1 MGQSAHMRM
10 RWTAA
15 AITLGCSVVCGCA
28 GTPAA
33 LFGTR
38 ASAGAGNPSSEPH
51 TVILAAH
58 ARQSAT
64 LAVVSGATTV
74 TVSVTAV
81 PGQLLRV
88 WTPANS
94 GVRPQVVQMGGR
106 VQVFLDSTGQSGPSA
121 VAIQLSSAVRWDLQ
135 FSGGAAQTVLDL
147 SQGKIG
153 GIDFTAGSSLISM
166 TLPKPAGTTTITL
179 AGGASQV
186 SVSIPAGVPARLR
199 LYGGAGTATVGG
211 HTYVGVGGGT
221 VLTPA
226 GWASAADRYDVA
238 APAGVSTISVT
249 A

>member
-1 MGQSAHMRM
+1 MRM
-10 RWTAA
+10 RWTVA
-15 AITLGCSVVCGCA
+15 AIALGCGIVCGCA

-33 LFGTR
+33 LFGTH
-38 ASAGAGNPSSEPH
+38 ASAGAGSPSSAPH
-51 TVILAAH
+51 TVTLAAN

-64 LAVVSGATTV
+64 LAVVSGATT
-74 TVSVTAV
+74 

-88 WTPANS
+88 WTPTNS
-94 GVRPQVVQMGGR
+94 GVRPQVVQTGGR

-121 VAIQLSSAVRWDLQ
+121 VVIQLSSAVRWDLQ
-135 FSGGAAQTVLDL
+135 FSGGAAQTLLDL
-147 SQGKIG
+147 GHGKIG
-153 GIDFTAGSSLISM
+153 AIDFTAGSSLISM
-166 TLPKPAGTTTITL
+166 TLPRPAGTTPITL

-226 GWASAADRYDVA
+226 DWASAAERYDVT

>member
-1 MGQSAHMRM
+1 MRM
-10 RWTAA
+10 RWTVA
-15 AITLGCSVVCGCA
+15 AIALGCGIVCGCA

-33 LFGTR
+33 LFGTH
-38 ASAGAGNPSSEPH
+38 ASAGAGSPSSAPH
-51 TVILAAH
+51 TVTLAAN

-74 TVSVTAV
+74 TVSATAM

-94 GVRPQVVQMGGR
+94 GVRPQVVQTGGR

-121 VAIQLSSAVRWDLQ
+121 VVIQLSSAVRWDLQ
-135 FSGGAAQTVLDL
+135 FSGGAAQTLLDL
-147 SQGKIG
+147 GHGKIG
-153 GIDFTAGSSLISM
+153 AIDFTAGSSLISM
-166 TLPKPAGTTTITL
+166 TLPRPAGTTTITL

-226 GWASAADRYDVA
+226 DWASAAERYDVT